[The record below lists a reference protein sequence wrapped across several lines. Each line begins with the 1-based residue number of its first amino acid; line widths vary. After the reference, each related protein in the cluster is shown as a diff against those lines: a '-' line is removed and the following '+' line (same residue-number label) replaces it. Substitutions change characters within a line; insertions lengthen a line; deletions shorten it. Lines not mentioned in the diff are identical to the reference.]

1 MKNFFS
7 KLAYYFTHPV
17 TTVLFIIWGTINIIT
32 APTLTVAVI
41 SGVITALIGIMFY
54 YELKTTK

>member
-17 TTVLFIIWGTINIIT
+17 AAVLFIIWGTINIVT
-32 APTLTVAVI
+32 APTLTIAVI
-41 SGVITALIGIMFY
+41 SGVITALMGIMFY
-54 YELKTTK
+54 YELKTIK